1 MKKVGL
7 LSILAASY
15 LFGLTNDE
23 ILNQYKKMV
32 PPDVSISIESR
43 EKLDDFKGYE
53 AIVFKMKQGEN
64 EGGEI
69 VFTKDELIFPDII
82 DFKKGVSAKQEIQK
96 KVTAKKLASTY
107 KSEDKKNIILL
118 GNDPKKETKVVFSD
132 PECPYC
138 RMELAK
144 INDELKDF
152 NLKYILTP
160 VHDGTALEKS
170 AQIYKEVAK
179 AKSDKDKIA
188 ILNKYFDK
196 NIDFKEKVSP
206 EEVAKIETLRQKY
219 FNSGVRGTPFVIA
232 ERDLK

>member
-7 LSILAASY
+7 FSVLAASY

-23 ILNQYKKMV
+23 ILSEYKKMV

-43 EKLDDFKGYE
+43 EKLDDYKGYE

-69 VFTKDELIFPDII
+69 VFTKDDLIFPDII
-82 DFKKGVSAKQEIQK
+82 DFKKGVSVKQEIQK

-107 KSEDKKNIILL
+107 KNEDKKNIIFL

-138 RMELAK
+138 RMELDK
-144 INDELKDF
+144 ISDELKEF
-152 NLKYILTP
+152 NLEYILTP

-170 AQIYKEVAK
+170 AQIYKEAVK

-188 ILNKYFDK
+188 ILKKYFDK
-196 NIDFKEKVSP
+196 NVDFKEKVTP
-206 EEVAKIETLRQKY
+206 EEVAKIETLRKKY
-219 FNSGVRGTPFVIA
+219 FNAGVRGTPFVIA
-232 ERDLK
+232 KRDLK